1 MSSLSAL
8 RFRDSSNSLRSG
20 VWQSPTRKPA
30 QYVFKALR
38 QKHIPRASG
47 TASGWSFPR
56 GGGWDKK
63 FQTAPLAPPAAGHVR
78 GAGVGTKSC
87 KQRHWHRQRLVIFE
101 ERGSGQKFQTAPLA
115 PPAAGHFRGQPS
127 GSLIVPTDCYQA
139 SLDMEALSRVADLFG
154 NILATTGGVRGGQKV
169 PNKKHTSRNQG
180 TLYEKTRPARTSVDV
195 ARPFR
200 SSLLGLGGRC
210 WPKRNDGN
218 P

>member
-8 RFRDSSNSLRSG
+8 RFWDSSNSLRNG

-56 GGGWDKK
+56 GGGWDK
-63 FQTAPLAPPAAGHVR
+63 
-78 GAGVGTKSC
+78 
-87 KQRHWHRQRLVIFE
+87 
-101 ERGSGQKFQTAPLA
+101 KFQTAPLA

-169 PNKKHTSRNQG
+169 PNKKHTSGNQG